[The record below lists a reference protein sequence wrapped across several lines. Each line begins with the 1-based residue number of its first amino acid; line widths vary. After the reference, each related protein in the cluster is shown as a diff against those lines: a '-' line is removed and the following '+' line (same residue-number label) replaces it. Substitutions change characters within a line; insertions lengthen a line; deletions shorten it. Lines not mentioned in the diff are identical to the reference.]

1 MRLVTFALIALAL
14 TGCQTPSNYYWGGYE
29 NMLYQGYKDPG
40 KMADMK
46 LGLESYVKAMDD
58 AKQKVAPGL
67 FAELGTLYLDS
78 GEADKAVI
86 MYARERDA
94 WPESKYLMDTL
105 IKNIER
111 KKVVQ
116 SEAKK

>member
-1 MRLVTFALIALAL
+1 MRFVTLALIALAL
-14 TGCQTPSNYYWGGYE
+14 VGCKAQPSYNWGGYE
-29 NMLYQGYKDPG
+29 NMLYEGYKDPS
-40 KMADMK
+40 KMESMK
-46 LGLESYVKAMDD
+46 LGLETYIKAMDD
-58 AKQKVAPGL
+58 TKQKVAPGL

-78 GEADKAVI
+78 GDAEKAVP
-86 MYARERDA
+86 MYMRERDA

-105 IKNIER
+105 IKNVNR